1 MTDMNE
7 EFDFSKGKRGP
18 VLPPPAG
25 KTRITLWLD
34 DDIIES
40 FRQRAGE
47 KGIGYQTEINR
58 ALRETLGGGPVS
70 LDAIRDVIRQELRA
84 ARRGIAPAKA

>member
-1 MTDMNE
+1 MNE
-7 EFDFSKGKRGP
+7 EFDFSNARRGA
-18 VLPPPAG
+18 VLPPPPG

-34 DDIIES
+34 DDTIET

-58 ALRETLGGGPVS
+58 VLRESLSGEHVS
-70 LDAIRDVIRQELRA
+70 LDAIRDVVRKELRA
-84 ARRGIAPAKA
+84 ARRNMLPIKA